1 MLHICKINCT
11 SWVYHSIAAH
21 SEHCWK
27 TTMAWQMVVGIFSLK
42 FFSWFIFPTEILWKK
57 RAYRCIRVSER
68 RPCDTVM
75 HRVSQ
80 NICNACQK
88 VVQPVDFHLKES
100 LLSQPPHSS
109 ILGIEVPV
117 IRIPESLHELLR
129 IVCPDTNVHM
139 IGHEGVG

>member
-1 MLHICKINCT
+1 
-11 SWVYHSIAAH
+11 
-21 SEHCWK
+21 
-27 TTMAWQMVVGIFSLK
+27 MVIGIFSLK
-42 FFSWFIFPTEILWKK
+42 LFSWVVFPTEIFWKK
-57 RAYRCIRVSER
+57 RADRCILVSER
-68 RPCDTVM
+68 SSCDTVM